1 MDFRDELF
9 DDDDDLGFD
18 DDGFDFGDEGEL
30 PDGVGQVIGGDDE
43 FSDFDDT
50 GSGGGGDGRFLGMTS
65 GERAF
70 LSVMFFLNVVVL
82 CVAAL
87 MATGRISL

>member
-9 DDDDDLGFD
+9 NDDDDLGFD
-18 DDGFDFGDEGEL
+18 DDGFGDDDGFDFGEDGEL
-30 PDGVGQVIGGDDE
+30 PAGVGQVIDDDD
-43 FSDFDDT
+43 FSDT
-50 GSGGGGDGRFLGMTS
+50 GSSGGDGRILGMTS

-87 MATGRISL
+87 MATGRIG